1 MAMNPTAN
9 ARAELLA
16 ILKANSVRRGNFT
29 LASGATSDLYVN
41 CKLTTLD
48 PRAALLVGAAGW
60 ELVRETAAELGV
72 EVAAV
77 GGLTMG
83 ADAIALSI
91 GIAAELAQP
100 GRGLQ
105 TFIVRKAVKE
115 HGTKKRIEG
124 NFRAGSTVVVI
135 DDVIT
140 TGGSTIQ
147 AIEAVEAEGGR
158 VAFVLALVDRQEGGR
173 ANIEARGVRV
183 VAIFTRADVVL
194 GNAE

>member
-1 MAMNPTAN
+1 
-9 ARAELLA
+9 
-16 ILKANSVRRGNFT
+16 
-29 LASGATSDLYVN
+29 
-41 CKLTTLD
+41 
-48 PRAALLVGAAGW
+48 
-60 ELVRETAAELGV
+60 
-72 EVAAV
+72 
-77 GGLTMG
+77 MG

-91 GIAAELAQP
+91 GIAAELEQP
-100 GRGLQ
+100 GTGLQ

-124 NFRAGSTVVVI
+124 NFHPGDVVVVI

-147 AIEAVEAEGGR
+147 AIEAVEAEGGK

-183 VAIFTRADVVL
+183 FSVFTRADVV
-194 GNAE
+194 

>member
-1 MAMNPTAN
+1 MHPTPN
-9 ARAELLA
+9 HRAELLA
-16 ILKANSVRRGNFT
+16 MLKANSVRRGHFT

-48 PRAALLVGAAGW
+48 PKAALLVGAAGW
-60 ELVRETAAELGV
+60 ELVRATAAEMRV
-72 EVAAV
+72 EIAAV

-91 GIAAELAQP
+91 GMAAELAQP
-100 GRGLQ
+100 GTGLQ

-124 NFRAGSTVVVI
+124 NFRAGSNVVVI

-183 VAIFTRADVVL
+183 VSIFTREDVV
-194 GNAE
+194 